1 MSIRWD
7 EFPHDL
13 LRLRIYKRHAQN
25 ATAQSAQSS
34 LVHILRR
41 KLPARNSE
49 DHRRFVELQAAR
61 LIEHLRCT
69 RDIYQDFVNERRCDP
84 VLEAHWV
91 VLRCAV
97 LPTAI
102 ELLRQDVIEYTNI
115 TQVPARDLSLL
126 FGLPTH
132 VCYKDTSN
140 GFGVVYPPNIDDT
153 TVADDTEL
161 ESLGKLVEADTLL
174 HFKDIKDGGAVFRLF
189 GGGPFAV
196 DDDRSIHSSWSLC
209 GLQKQFTLIQWVHE
223 RERLWRICSPW
234 SEGLDSMFTAVQE
247 ELLAQHS
254 ALPVESSIHLL
265 EIVEKAF
272 GLHRIVVPRGWGTS
286 EELGSPRPA
295 YVDAN
300 QEQDRRGLDARRAAI
315 IRKVSQPQ
323 HYRILMVEEATL
335 YFQVTSRTIY
345 RWLDIGKLCSG
356 PRRGSITIKSIRRFE
371 AQRSQKRDSN
381 GS

>member
-7 EFPHDL
+7 EFPHDQ
-13 LRLRIYKRHAQN
+13 LRLRIYKRQAQN
-25 ATAQSAQSS
+25 AAARSAQSS

-102 ELLRQDVIEYTNI
+102 ELLRQEVIGYTNL
-115 TQVPARDLSLL
+115 TEVPARDLSLL
-126 FGLPTH
+126 FGIPSH
-132 VCYKDTSN
+132 VCYKDTSK

-153 TVADDTEL
+153 TVANDTEL
-161 ESLGKLVEADTLL
+161 ECLGKLVKGDTLL
-174 HFKDIKDGGAVFRLF
+174 HFEDIKDGGAVFQLF

-196 DDDRSIHSSWSLC
+196 DDERSIHSSWSLC
-209 GLQKQFTLIQWVHE
+209 GLQQQFTLVQWVQE

-234 SEGLDSMFTAVQE
+234 SEGRFPPSYSTSHDWRNIPVALRIPGRVLSVTLVSPLIMTRPGL
-247 ELLAQHS
+247 ELRETSPPHAEARFQFL
-254 ALPVESSIHLL
+254 
-265 EIVEKAF
+265 
-272 GLHRIVVPRGWGTS
+272 RG
-286 EELGSPRPA
+286 
-295 YVDAN
+295 D
-300 QEQDRRGLDARRAAI
+300 
-315 IRKVSQPQ
+315 
-323 HYRILMVEEATL
+323 
-335 YFQVTSRTIY
+335 
-345 RWLDIGKLCSG
+345 GK
-356 PRRGSITIKSIRRFE
+356 
-371 AQRSQKRDSN
+371 N
-381 GS
+381 